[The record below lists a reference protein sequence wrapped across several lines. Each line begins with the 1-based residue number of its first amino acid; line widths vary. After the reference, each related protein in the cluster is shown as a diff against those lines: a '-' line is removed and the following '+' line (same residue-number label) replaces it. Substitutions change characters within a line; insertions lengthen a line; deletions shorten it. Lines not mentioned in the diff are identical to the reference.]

1 MSSVPELQGD
11 MDHVDTEGPGLQ
23 TSELRLVRPGG
34 VAGGGRGRG
43 SGGGVARPGRPLVP
57 GTGKR
62 RGRPPKAL
70 GAPPSARTK
79 RLLDD
84 NYEMKEVIEVEN
96 GARHSDASPA
106 FHLNLASASSHQ
118 QLERLQ
124 HELAHYNKLSSPFSV
139 SLPGSPSSASS
150 PSVTRTPGEA
160 PHLSYQ
166 RTNSLPP
173 PAPVYSPTRPVFKSP
188 GLTPIAPKPSW
199 PPSPLHSPHQSNSA
213 FPEASNGQ
221 HPGQHPPPTL
231 KLQPPETNGHL
242 GGLPP
247 LSSTSTAQPRQP
259 DQVTSSFQSP
269 QLGPAFAAASTS
281 STHEL
286 DEDYDC

>member
-11 MDHVDTEGPGLQ
+11 MDHVDTEAPGLLS
-23 TSELRLVRPGG
+23 SELRLARPGG

-79 RLLDD
+79 RPLDD

-96 GARHSDASPA
+96 GARHADASPA

-139 SLPGSPSSASS
+139 SLPGSPSSASA

-199 PPSPLHSPHQSNSA
+199 PPSPLHSPHQSNAA
-213 FPEASNGQ
+213 FPEACN
-221 HPGQHPPPTL
+221 GQHPPPTL

-259 DQVTSSFQSP
+259 GQVTSSFQSP